1 MAQGVEAIKQLET
14 QDVVQVE
21 EQIENIKAQHGI
33 SEQVSS
39 VNTNDT
45 SASVD
50 YKKKFSTSVI
60 AGDSR
65 AEGISA
71 YGVLTQASVVAQK
84 GRSLSTAVQNGD
96 IDTAIGMYPKNM
108 FLTYGI
114 NDVVGVQSSD
124 AFIKLY
130 GEVID
135 KVKSKLP
142 NSNIYVC
149 SILPVT
155 TAAANKQPNLKNIAQ
170 WNQDLKQLCEEKGVK
185 FIDAS
190 SIISEGNYEP
200 DGIHFGVTCIKKW
213 LDLFIQQANL

>member
-84 GRSLSTAVQNGD
+84 GRSLSTA
-96 IDTAIGMYPKNM
+96 IGMYPKNM

-142 NSNIYVC
+142 NSNIYIC

-190 SIISEGNYEP
+190 SIMSEGNYEP

-213 LDLFIQQANL
+213 LDLFIQSANL

>member
-130 GEVID
+130 GEVIE
-135 KVKSKLP
+135 KVKE
-142 NSNIYVC
+142 
-149 SILPVT
+149 
-155 TAAANKQPNLKNIAQ
+155 A
-170 WNQDLKQLCEEKGVK
+170 
-185 FIDAS
+185 
-190 SIISEGNYEP
+190 
-200 DGIHFGVTCIKKW
+200 IKMNF
-213 LDLFIQQANL
+213 LN